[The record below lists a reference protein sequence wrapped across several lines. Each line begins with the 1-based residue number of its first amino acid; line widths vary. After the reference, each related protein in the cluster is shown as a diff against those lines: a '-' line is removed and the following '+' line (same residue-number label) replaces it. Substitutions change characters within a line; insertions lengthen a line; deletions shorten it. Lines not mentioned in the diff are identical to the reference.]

1 MKALL
6 KYAFSLVRN
15 EEFFSRNMFFPKDL
29 KLLPFTMTDS
39 QMIFLMPFDMFIF
52 SYHGKVICLLMM
64 SKNV

>member
-1 MKALL
+1 MKALW

-29 KLLPFTMTDS
+29 KLLPFIMTDS
-39 QMIFLMPFDMFIF
+39 QMNFKMLFDMFF
-52 SYHGKVICLLMM
+52 SYHGKVICLLIM